1 MKSDSRPSWIMLL
14 AILAAGTLCA
24 GVNEWTNVGPE
35 RGGAQSLVIDPQNP
49 STVYA
54 ATTVGV
60 FKSKDGGASWSNAGL
75 NGFFVAGLVIDP
87 QTPATLS
94 AWTPGSSDGD
104 IVPTNLFKTTDGGA
118 TWSKTDSAFPANC
131 CFDILFDPQGTG
143 TMYGLAGSPM
153 RDLFKST
160 DGGASWAPESGLP
173 NKLYFAA
180 LAIDPQNPSTLYA
193 GAMGA
198 DSAGHSVV
206 TVFKST
212 DGGSIW
218 NDANSGLPGGG
229 IGDDSFAPWGAFAID
244 PKNPSTVYV
253 SRLNSGVYK
262 STNGGASWRPAN
274 SGMPMNSPGDFR
286 SCCVTAVMIDP
297 QNPNTLYVSSR
308 NGVIFKSTNGG
319 ATWNAASSV
328 LPPPFL
334 LQPGPGSKVLA
345 IDPQRTGTLY
355 AATQN
360 GVSKSTDSG
369 ASWRPA
375 NSGLRA
381 APVSSVV
388 INPQISSFIYAGNLL
403 TTDAGNSWFALSSGL
418 QFGVVLAID
427 PLTPGTVYAGRT
439 TDGDSCS
446 GSIFKSLDGGQS
458 WMDTRGGAGCLSV
471 MVIDPQSPS
480 TVYAGSS
487 YGGSVYKTAD
497 GGTSWST
504 LNTGLPG
511 VNALAID
518 PQNTTTVYAGGSGG
532 VFKSTDGGASW
543 SAVNSGLTTLVST
556 LAIDPQNTSTLYA
569 ATPSGLFK
577 STDGGATWRNL
588 FPSSPTNVYAVAINP
603 RNPSTI
609 YAGTDNGVAQ
619 STDGGESWTPIPG
632 APGRIRLLALDPQDP
647 NTVYAGGPGGLFA
660 ISLRSRVKFELT
672 GRMLPTSPLMPC
684 FRSITAP
691 QPC

>member
-1 MKSDSRPSWIMLL
+1 MFHKQGGAGRWPANWQAISLPHHVMPLL
-14 AILAAGTLCA
+14 AILASGTICA

-35 RGGAQSLVIDPQNP
+35 RGGAQSLAIDPQNP
-49 STVYA
+49 NTVYA
-54 ATTVGV
+54 ATSVGV
-60 FKSKDGGASWSNAGL
+60 FKSTDGGASWSNAGL
-75 NGFFVAGLVIDP
+75 NGFFVGGLIIDP
-87 QTPATLS
+87 QTHTTLS

-104 IVPTNLFKTTDGGA
+104 IVTTSLFKTTDGGA

-131 CFDILFDPQGTG
+131 CFDILFDPQGSG
-143 TMYGLAGSPM
+143 TMYALAGSPM

-160 DGGASWAPESGLP
+160 DGGASWEPESGLP

-180 LAIDPQNPSTLYA
+180 LTTDPQKPSTLYA

-212 DGGSIW
+212 DGGAIW
-218 NDANSGLPGGG
+218 NEANAGLPGGG
-229 IGDDSFAPWGAFAID
+229 IGDDSFAFGSAFAID
-244 PKNPSTVYV
+244 PKSPSTVYV

-274 SGMPMNSPGDFR
+274 SGMPMNNPGDFR
-286 SCCVTAVMIDP
+286 SCCVTGVMIDP

-319 ATWNAASSV
+319 ATWNAVSSV
-328 LPPPFL
+328 LPSPFL
-334 LQPGPGSKVLA
+334 LQLGPGYKVLA

-360 GVSKSTDSG
+360 GVSKSTDGG
-369 ASWRPA
+369 ASWRA
-375 NSGLRA
+375 ASSGLRA
-381 APVSSVV
+381 APVSSVA

-403 TTDAGNSWFALSSGL
+403 TTDAGKSWFALSSGL
-418 QFGVVLAID
+418 PFGVVLAID

-458 WMDTRGGAGCLSV
+458 WMDTRGGAGCLSA

-487 YGGSVYKTAD
+487 YRGIVYKTAD
-497 GGTSWST
+497 GGTSWSAM
-504 LNTGLPG
+504 NTGLSGGPSG
-511 VNALAID
+511 VYVSTLAID
-518 PQNTTTVYAGGSGG
+518 PQDTSTVYAGGSGG
-532 VFKSTDGGASW
+532 VSKSTDGGTSW
-543 SAVNSGLTTLVST
+543 NAANSGLTTPVSA
-556 LAIDPQNTSTLYA
+556 LAIDPQDTRTVYA

-577 STDGGATWRNL
+577 STDGGTTWRNV
-588 FPSSPTNVYAVAINP
+588 FPSSQTYVVAINP
-603 RNPSTI
+603 QNPSMI
-609 YAGTDNGVAQ
+609 YAGADSGVVHSA
-619 STDGGESWTPIPG
+619 DGGESWTPIPSG
-632 APGRIRLLALDPQDP
+632 PGRVRLLALDPQDP
-647 NTVYAGGPGGLFA
+647 NTLYAGGPGGLFA
-660 ISLRSRVKFELT
+660 ISFDPSR
-672 GRMLPTSPLMPC
+672 
-684 FRSITAP
+684 
-691 QPC
+691 